1 MTTSVPAA
9 SDPGPTGQ
17 GEEDAVPTPLDVAEA
32 FEHAHAAASDVEPS
46 APGPV
51 PGPVAV
57 DATAAA
63 TGPVAGTGAQ
73 TVTADRDQDELADRV
88 VARVLAVPG
97 VVRLHAGVFGEVATY
112 LPGRAVTGVR
122 LRPEETEVHLVVS
135 VGRPLPDV
143 ARDVHEALRGLVPGP
158 VRVFV
163 EDVESP
169 PSSPS
174 AP

>member
-1 MTTSVPAA
+1 MTTSVPAT
-9 SDPGPTGQ
+9 SDSGPTRP
-17 GEEDAVPTPLDVAEA
+17 GEEEAVPTPLDVAEA
-32 FEHAHAAASDVEPS
+32 FEHAHAASSDVEPPE
-46 APGPV
+46 PGPV
-51 PGPVAV
+51 PGPAAV
-57 DATAAA
+57 DAAA
-63 TGPVAGTGAQ
+63 TGPVARTGEE
-73 TVTADRDQDELADRV
+73 TLTADRDQDELADRV
-88 VARVLAVPG
+88 VAAVLAVPG

-169 PSSPS
+169 PSSPP

>member
-1 MTTSVPAA
+1 MTTSVPAT
-9 SDPGPTGQ
+9 SDPGPTGR

-32 FEHAHAAASDVEPS
+32 FEHAHAAASDVEPP

-51 PGPVAV
+51 PGPVA
-57 DATAAA
+57 
-63 TGPVAGTGAQ
+63 GTGEETLAG
-73 TVTADRDQDELADRV
+73 DRDQDELADRV
-88 VARVLAVPG
+88 VAAVLAVPG